1 MKQELEAKVKN
12 YFEAKRFADEA
23 KAQVDRLGLELKEL
37 LVKEGITKESTSNG
51 FDVSLVDKKTF
62 KYDDELAIRD
72 YLRSNNLNEYLVES
86 IDTKRLNES
95 LKKSNELH
103 NDLAKYITPSIT
115 TSLSVKESK

>member
-1 MKQELEAKVKN
+1 MKKEIEEKIKN
-12 YFEAKRFADEA
+12 YYEAKRVADEA
-23 KAQVDRLGLELKEL
+23 KATVDFLGAELKEIL
-37 LVKEGITKESTSNG
+37 IQEGISKETTSNG

-72 YLRSNNLNEYLVES
+72 YLRSNNLSEYLVES

-95 LKKSNELH
+95 LKKSNELY
-103 NDLAKYITPSIT
+103 NDLVKYITPGTT

>member
-1 MKQELEAKVKN
+1 MKQELELKVKN
-12 YFEAKRFADEA
+12 YYEAKRFADEA

-37 LVKEGITKESTSNG
+37 LFKEGITKESTSNG
-51 FDVSLVDKKTF
+51 YDVSLVDKKTF

-72 YLRSNNLNEYLVES
+72 YLRSNNLSEYLVES

-95 LKKSNELH
+95 LKKSNELY
-103 NDLAKYITPSIT
+103 NDLVKYITPGTT

>member
-1 MKQELEAKVKN
+1 MKQELELKVKN
-12 YFEAKRFADEA
+12 YYEAKRFADEA

-37 LVKEGITKESTSNG
+37 LCKEGITKETTSNG

-95 LKKSNELH
+95 LKKSNELS